1 MIKKRRQFVGGFTLV
16 ELMVALLVSSVI
28 LSAVAALAYATS
40 SAKEATDDMGREQA
54 QLRQVSMRV
63 TDLIKSSNRVYRGAF
78 GMNYAYEW
86 GTRLCHDLNADGDYN
101 DAGETVW
108 IYCYNNTIRVYRSA
122 ETSPEIYTQCTN
134 PTFEY
139 GWKDGRPRT
148 VAIWFDMNENG
159 QTQRH
164 SINAHLRVS
173 DDY

>member
-1 MIKKRRQFVGGFTLV
+1 MKRNTKKSGFTLV

-28 LSAVAALAYATS
+28 LSAVATLAYATS
-40 SAKEATDDMGREQA
+40 SAKEAMDDMGREQA
-54 QLRQVSMRV
+54 QLRQVSMRL
-63 TDLIKSSNRVYRGAF
+63 TDLVKRSNRIYQTGF
-78 GMNYAYEW
+78 GTNYAFEW
-86 GTRLCHDLNADGDYN
+86 GTRLCHDLNADGDYT
-101 DAGETVW
+101 DVDEMIW
-108 IYCYNNTIRVYRSA
+108 IYRYGNSIRVYRST

-139 GWKDGRPRT
+139 GWEDGRPRT
-148 VAIWFDMNENG
+148 VAIWFDMNANG

>member
-1 MIKKRRQFVGGFTLV
+1 MGKNRGQHGFTLV
-16 ELMVALLVSSVI
+16 ELLVALMVASVV

-54 QLRQVSMRV
+54 QLRQVSMRL
-63 TDLIKSSNRVYRGAF
+63 TDLIKQSNRLYRSGG
-78 GMNYAYEW
+78 GMNYAFEW
-86 GTRLCHDLNADGDYN
+86 GTRLCYDLNADGDYL
-101 DAGETVW
+101 DDDEMVW
-108 IYCYNNTIRVYRSA
+108 IYRDNNSIRVYRST
-122 ETSPEIYTQCTN
+122 ESTPEIYTQCTN

-148 VAIWFDMNENG
+148 VAIWFDMDDNG

-164 SINAHLRVS
+164 SINATLRVS